1 MCVSSS
7 LLDKNFLLTHIL
19 DFIGMVTTMASTAS
33 PLFGALLV
41 QYASWRWIFWV
52 VPMVACPVAVVV
64 FIMLPRYEARPS
76 FRVALATT
84 DYPSFLLRSVAILF
98 ILVSLSGVGVQY
110 KTSSP
115 RFYAFFAPGITAA
128 TGLVF

>member
-1 MCVSSS
+1 MCVSRS
-7 LLDKNFLLTHIL
+7 LLDKSFLLTRIL
-19 DFIGMVTTMASTAS
+19 DFLGMATTLATTAS

-52 VPMVACPVAVVV
+52 VPMVACPIAIVV

-76 FRVALATT
+76 FRSALTTT
-84 DYPSFLLRSVAILF
+84 DYPGFLLRSVAILL

-110 KTSSP
+110 QVSSS
-115 RFYAFFAPGITAA
+115 RFWVLFAIGMTAA
-128 TGLVF
+128 TSLVS